1 MISYDIGSGFGFV
14 DFLRRAWIWTGR
26 WGAWIFYGGRGFFA
40 VSISAGLATFAR
52 CIFFTL
58 NSLSDAFFSFEIHQV
73 FTKYS
78 PCFSPC
84 YSPCFSPCSPPH
96 IHRDRRQCCT
106 LRSLFQRFRMFH
118 RFCIQRLCGQAI
130 HTYLYIHT
138 HIHTEMHTHI
148 QTNIHTYLHTHT
160 YIHTYIHTDMHACMH
175 THMHVATMHVT
186 HIWPK
191 NVSHAWWP
199 HGHHAC
205 GTYLGQRCVTRR
217 CTCCLYVCVD
227 ICMYVLLLACM
238 YVGM

>member
-1 MISYDIGSGFGFV
+1 M
-14 DFLRRAWIWTGR
+14 RRAWIWTGR

-160 YIHTYIHTDMHACMH
+160 YIHTYRYACMHACMH
-175 THMHVATMHVT
+175 ACTHAR
-186 HIWPK
+186 
-191 NVSHAWWP
+191 
-199 HGHHAC
+199 GHHAC
-205 GTYLGQRCVTRR
+205 DTYLAQKCVT
-217 CTCCLYVCVD
+217 
-227 ICMYVLLLACM
+227 CMVATWPPCM
-238 YVGM
+238 